1 VCWGATC
8 GPGSISF
15 PSSALETA
23 LRESAGDNLG
33 VMSENKSPPPKRDES
48 VGDLQAA
55 SPALEPGAPELR
67 SQRTAFVSSF
77 FKKGAEL
84 TDELLKENERLRQAA
99 RKLEAEN
106 AALRTQLRSDDAIR
120 EALKKIEELER
131 EKEMLLSQFSQAEA
145 VTNRFTARYSEIEE
159 ELANLANLY
168 VASYQLHSTIRLPAV
183 VKHLRELL
191 AQLVGARSHAVY
203 VADEKK
209 RTLVPIYADG
219 IELERV
225 PKVQI
230 AAGAESPK
238 GSAAVLERVFLTG
251 VPHIE
256 EGGVAHT
263 GFDAP
268 AACLPMR
275 IEERTIGV
283 IIVYE
288 LLPQKERFVAVDFE
302 LFKMLAAH
310 AATALVGAMLYAH
323 DEGKLPGLE
332 LFKDAALPPLER
344 DRSA

>member
-1 VCWGATC
+1 
-8 GPGSISF
+8 
-15 PSSALETA
+15 
-23 LRESAGDNLG
+23 
-33 VMSENKSPPPKRDES
+33 MSESEKKKSRPPQRDES
-48 VGDLQAA
+48 SSELPAA
-55 SPALEPGAPELR
+55 APSLEAGAPELR
-67 SQRTAFVSSF
+67 SHRTAFVSSF

-84 TDELLKENERLRQAA
+84 TDELLKENERLRTHA
-99 RKLEAEN
+99 RKLEADN

-120 EALKKIEELER
+120 EALKKIDELEK
-131 EKEMLLSQFSQAEA
+131 EKEILLSQFSQAEA

-183 VKHLRELL
+183 VQHLRELL

-203 VADEKK
+203 VVDEKK
-209 RTLVPIYADG
+209 RTLIPVSADG
-219 IELERV
+219 VELDRLPRV
-225 PKVQI
+225 QLVE
-230 AAGAESPK
+230 AAESPK
-238 GSAAVLERVFLTG
+238 GGAAVLERVFLTG

-323 DEGKLPGLE
+323 SEGKLPGLE
-332 LFKDAALPPLER
+332 LFKGLEGA
-344 DRSA
+344 RSV